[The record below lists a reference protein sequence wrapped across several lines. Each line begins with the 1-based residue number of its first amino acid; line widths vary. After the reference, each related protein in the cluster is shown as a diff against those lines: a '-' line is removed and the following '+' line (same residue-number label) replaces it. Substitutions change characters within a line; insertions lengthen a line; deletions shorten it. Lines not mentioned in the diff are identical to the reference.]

1 MPTPGI
7 TCRMHIEVILA
18 VQLPGTGLAAL
29 LPDALCGKAGQLG
42 YLPRIRPLS
51 PAGFR
56 AGPRPPG
63 PKTGPGRN
71 TPGPRGPSRAGPG
84 VPVEGRRPA
93 HSRAEI

>member
-51 PAGFR
+51 PAG
-56 AGPRPPG
+56 
-63 PKTGPGRN
+63 
-71 TPGPRGPSRAGPG
+71 
-84 VPVEGRRPA
+84 
-93 HSRAEI
+93 